1 MLIYVDICQY
11 MLIYVIAHHK
21 TGKVCQSFKIE
32 LLKWSY
38 RADLC
43 NHFCN
48 LFEVSSTNRTTL
60 AFKVSKSRIIYELF
74 VYICQALATSLF
86 ILENWTNL
94 GSNICLSLGFIIS
107 IIINK

>member
-48 LFEVSSTNRTTL
+48 LFEVSSTNRTRDIDIQKPWY
-60 AFKVSKSRIIYELF
+60 FWNGQIEF
-74 VYICQALATSLF
+74 
-86 ILENWTNL
+86 L
-94 GSNICLSLGFIIS
+94 GHLPL
-107 IIINK
+107 K